1 MQNDFTR
8 TKMFRCDSLSDLVS
22 FVQFKIREKHPW
34 KHSSMGVFQA
44 FKIVQMGSF
53 KRYVTPEGGREGSK
67 LCYKPLQKLGGG
79 EGCSS
84 NPLRK
89 ADKIKKLFFV
99 LFNLKKPGI

>member
-8 TKMFRCDSLSDLVS
+8 TKMFRCDTLSDLVS

-44 FKIVQMGSF
+44 FKIVQ
-53 KRYVTPEGGREGSK
+53 
-67 LCYKPLQKLGGG
+67 
-79 EGCSS
+79 
-84 NPLRK
+84 